1 MRYRSF
7 LLLAASFI
15 VSFVSAFADER
26 PLWLKGEMPPQS
38 NSTYYFS
45 INYGEG
51 LSIKEALNAADMA
64 LISQLTSAAGIT
76 VSGETKYEIFYYLDS
91 QKSVESEIGTSDY
104 NINIKDI
111 HLAFKVADTYITRE
125 QNLYSVAVLYEVAR
139 NPDNVRYDPVEYTS
153 NYGARGLWRSAII
166 PGWGQMYKK
175 QYAKGIAILAVEAA
189 AVSVACVAENQRSSY
204 MGKIKATTDPD
215 AIKFYQNKANESK
228 NLRNGLFIGAAAV
241 YVYNL
246 VDAIAAKGRTK
257 YKNPQKPRFAFAP
270 IVTPQNEFGLALNL
284 TF

>member
-7 LLLAASFI
+7 LLLAAYFI

-91 QKSVESEIGTSDY
+91 HKSVESEIGTSDY

-125 QNLYSVAVLYEVAR
+125 HNLYSVAVLYEVAR

>member
-1 MRYRSF
+1 MRYRNF

-111 HLAFKVADTYITRE
+111 HLAFKAADTYITRE
-125 QNLYSVAVLYEVAR
+125 HNLYSVAVLYEVAR

-270 IVTPQNEFGLALNL
+270 KVTPQNEFGVALNL

>member
-1 MRYRSF
+1 MRYRKFLLFLSF
-7 LLLAASFI
+7 LL
-15 VSFVSAFADER
+15 VSSLGLSADER

-38 NSTYYFS
+38 NTSYYFS
-45 INYGEG
+45 VNYGEG
-51 LSIKEALNAADMA
+51 LTIKEAQTAADMA

-76 VSGETKYEIFYYLDS
+76 VSGETRYQIMYFLNSEH
-91 QKSVESEIGTSDY
+91 SVESETGISDY
-104 NINIKDI
+104 NINIQDI
-111 HLAFKVADTYITRE
+111 HLSFKVADTYITRDHN
-125 QNLYSVAVLYEVAR
+125 QYSIAVLYEVAK
-139 NPDNVRYDPVEYTS
+139 NPDNVKYEPVEYTN

-175 QYAKGIAILAVEAA
+175 QYAKGAVILAVEAA
-189 AVSVACVAENQRSSY
+189 AISVACVAENQRSSY
-204 MGKIKATTDPD
+204 MGKIKASTDPN

-270 IVTPQNEFGLALNL
+270 VVTPQNEYGLALNI

>member
-125 QNLYSVAVLYEVAR
+125 HNLYSVAVLYEVAR
-139 NPDNVRYDPVEYTS
+139 NPDNVRYDTVEYTS

-189 AVSVACVAENQRSSY
+189 AVYVACVAENQRSSY

>member
-38 NSTYYFS
+38 NSTYYFN

-125 QNLYSVAVLYEVAR
+125 HNLYSVAVLYEVAR

>member
-125 QNLYSVAVLYEVAR
+125 HNLYSVAVLYEVAR

>member
-125 QNLYSVAVLYEVAR
+125 HNLYSVAVLYEVAR

-189 AVSVACVAENQRSSY
+189 AVSVACMAENQRSSY